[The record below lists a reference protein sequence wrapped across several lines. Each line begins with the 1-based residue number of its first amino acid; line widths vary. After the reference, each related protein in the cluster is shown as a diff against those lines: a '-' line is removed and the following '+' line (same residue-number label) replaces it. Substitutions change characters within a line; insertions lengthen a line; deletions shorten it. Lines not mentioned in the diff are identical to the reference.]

1 MKAIGVKMKDVLIK
15 ILDKYPSARASSPF
29 AGKHEIYSLFE
40 KLKEEV
46 SQFNFIASNQ
56 NLLVKVSYGK
66 GKWAA
71 IPWLAILD
79 KRETTTTQKGTYI
92 VILFESNGKGFDLK
106 LAQGVTEIIKIHGSS
121 LNAIDELRKR
131 ANKIKAMFPSMANTD
146 FAVASEGPALQQ
158 RIGKVVSLHELYEA
172 STIYSKHYKC
182 EAIPSNDE
190 LTRDIR
196 TLVDCYEGMFT

>member
-1 MKAIGVKMKDVLIK
+1 MEVKMKDVLTK
-15 ILDKYPSARASSPF
+15 ILDKYPSARASTPF

-46 SQFNFIASNQ
+46 SEFNFVASNQ

-79 KRETTTTQKGTYI
+79 KRETTTTQKGTYV

-106 LAQGVTEIIKIHGSS
+106 LAQGVTEIIKIQGTS
-121 LNAIDELRKR
+121 LNAIEELRKR
-131 ANKIKAMFPSMANTD
+131 ANKIKAMFPEMTANG
-146 FAVASEGPALQQ
+146 FAVGDESLATQK
-158 RIGKVVSLHELYEA
+158 RDGKVVSLSELYEA
-172 STIYSKHYKC
+172 STIYSKHYKR
-182 EAIPSNDE
+182 ESLPGDAE
-190 LTRDIR
+190 LSQDIAA
-196 TLVDCYEGMFT
+196 LIKCYGEMFSK

>member
-1 MKAIGVKMKDVLIK
+1 MKDVITK
-15 ILDKYPSARASSPF
+15 ILDKYPSARTSTPF

-46 SQFNFIASNQ
+46 SEFNFVSSNQ

-79 KRETTTTQKGTYI
+79 KRETTTTQRGTYV

-131 ANKIKAMFPSMANTD
+131 ANKIKTMFPSMANTE
-146 FAVASEGPALQQ
+146 FAEGSKDPTPQKK
-158 RIGKVVSLHELYEA
+158 IGKTVSLHELYEA

-190 LTRDIR
+190 LYQDIS
-196 TLVDCYEGMFT
+196 TLVDCYEGMFFK